1 MLTKQLL
8 RPSFTDCTTA
18 LPSEPR
24 YSATTMSKARPVSTV
39 TGSCLCGSVQYTC
52 TGNDRGAVLCHCRNC
67 QKITGSAFAYNY
79 RILKAK
85 LTFTKGEEKIKEYAD
100 SATKTGNT
108 LLRHF
113 CAECGCPIYLQNT
126 AFEGL
131 VILHTGSMDG
141 IPQGTPSVELFE
153 ENRREWFAGVPKA
166 KM

>member
-1 MLTKQLL
+1 
-8 RPSFTDCTTA
+8 
-18 LPSEPR
+18 
-24 YSATTMSKARPVSTV
+24 MSKARPVSTV

-52 TGNDRGAVLCHCRNC
+52 TGNDRGAVLCHCQNC

-85 LTFTKGEEKIKEYAD
+85 LTFTKGEDKIKEYAD
-100 SATKTGNT
+100 SATK
-108 LLRHF
+108 
-113 CAECGCPIYLQNT
+113 CGCPIYLQNT

-131 VILHTGSMDG
+131 VILHTGSMDS